1 MPVTIN
7 PTNITFNDSSVQT
20 TAFSGA
26 VGNLQSQIFLSGTTT
41 NWTAPPGVTRVKV
54 WCIAGGGSA
63 SGASGCG
70 GIRPR
75 VGGWGG
81 AGIGVYTV
89 SPGTAYTVTVGAG
102 GAGGTAGQ
110 PGVTGGTSSFGTLI
124 SATGG
129 VRGLYNG
136 ASGANGTCTTGTIR
150 NGNMV
155 PPTVQG
161 GVDGDQFILAGIA
174 FAPFTGL
181 TLARTTTTANTPW
194 TTSTVVGA
202 GASGTDLG
210 SLTGGGS
217 SGGVVYIEWVG

>member
-63 SGASGCG
+63 SGASGCA

-75 VGGWGG
+75 SGGWGG

-89 SPGTAYTVTVGAG
+89 SPGTEYTVTVGNG
-102 GAGGTAGQ
+102 GAGGGAGQ
-110 PGVTGGTSSFGTLI
+110 PGVTGGTSSFGSLI

-136 ASGANGTCTTGTIR
+136 ANGANGTCSTGTIR
-150 NGNMV
+150 NGNMTA
-155 PPTVQG
+155 PTQV
-161 GVDGDQFILAGIA
+161 GVGDILGGIA

-181 TLARTTTTANTPW
+181 TRATSTAVANTPW
-194 TTSTVVGA
+194 TIGAIVGA
-202 GASGTDLG
+202 GAKGVDVNLNQ
-210 SLTGGGS
+210 GGGS